1 MFEKKELPIGI
12 EDFKVLID
20 NNYYYVDK
28 TKFLCEL
35 VRNIGKVNLFTR
47 PRRFGKT
54 LNLSMIQ
61 RFFEKTE
68 EDNAYLFEG
77 LEVSKAGDAYMN
89 YQGQYPVVTLSLKGM
104 KMRNFED
111 SISQFGW
118 MIAREYQR
126 HPEIMDSDLINE
138 GTKETYWRIANYKA
152 TIADYQASVQMLTD
166 SLMRIYGKKSIV
178 LIDEYDVPLE
188 NAHFCG
194 FYEEMID
201 FIRSLFNNALKTNSS
216 LEMAVLTGCLR
227 VSKESLFTGLNNLQ
241 VNSVLSST
249 FSGYFGFTETEVKGM
264 TEYYGLDD
272 KFSAIKEWYDGYCFG
287 QTEIYNPWSLL
298 NYMQEAIVNPNA
310 FPMPYWSNTSSN
322 SIIHQLI
329 TESDEDIRDQVED
342 LVNGGSVT
350 AAIHEDI
357 VYADINVNQQS
368 IWSFLLFT
376 GYLKSVRSR
385 QENDELQ
392 VEMVI
397 PNREVR
403 SIYRRDIRQWFDE
416 TTRTNSRTDL
426 LNALLSQD
434 TEQVNQIIGTWL
446 NETISFYDEKEQY
459 YHGFM
464 AGLLSGFKGYKLR
477 SNRESGK
484 GRPDL
489 MLMERM
495 GRKTAIVI
503 EIKAANAKNKSE
515 TLTSKL
521 QEAFEQI
528 EENQY
533 EEELRNEGCQNIL
546 LYGAAFREK
555 DCMIGVLP
563 NKKQHEI

>member
-1 MFEKKELPIGI
+1 MFDKKELPIGI

-28 TKFLCEL
+28 TKLLCEL

-61 RFFEKTE
+61 RFFEKTV
-68 EDNAYLFEG
+68 EDNAYLFDG
-77 LEVSKAGDAYMN
+77 LEVSKAGDAYMS

-104 KMRNFED
+104 KMRSFES

-118 MIAREYQR
+118 MIAREYKR
-126 HPEIMDSDLINE
+126 HPEIMDSELVND
-138 GTKETYWRIANYKA
+138 GDKATYQRIANNQA
-152 TIADYQASVQMLTD
+152 TIADYQTSVQLLTD
-166 SLMRIYGKKSIV
+166 SLALIYGKKSIV

-241 VNSVLSST
+241 INSVLTSSY
-249 FSGYFGFTETEVKGM
+249 SEYFGFTDQEVQEM
-264 TEYYGLDD
+264 TAYYGL
-272 KFSAIKEWYDGYCFG
+272 SEQYSVIKEWYDGYLFG
-287 QTEIYNPWSLL
+287 QTEIYNPWSVL
-298 NYMQEAIVNPNA
+298 NYMQEAIVNANA
-310 FPMPYWSNTSSN
+310 LPMPYWSNTSSN
-322 SIIHQLI
+322 QIIHQLI
-329 TESDEDIRDQVED
+329 TQSDDDTRDQVEE

-350 AAIHEDI
+350 TAIHEDI

-385 QENDELQ
+385 QVNDELQ

-397 PNREVR
+397 PNREVK
-403 SIYRRDIRQWFDE
+403 SIYRRDVRQWFDE
-416 TTRTNSRTDL
+416 TTRTNSRADL
-426 LNALLSQD
+426 LNALLRQD
-434 TEQVNQIIGTWL
+434 TEQANQIIGTWL

-459 YHGFM
+459 YHGFL
-464 AGLLSGFKGYKLR
+464 AGLLSGIKGYKLE
-477 SNRESGK
+477 SNRESGD

-489 MLMERM
+489 ILRQR
-495 GRKTAIVI
+495 GDSGNAIII
-503 EIKAANAKNKSE
+503 EVKVADPKKSE
-515 TLTSKL
+515 TLEAKL
-521 QEAFEQI
+521 QEAFTQI
-528 EENQY
+528 GKNHY
-533 EEELRNEGCQNIL
+533 EEELRNDGYENII
-546 LYGAAFREK
+546 LYGAAFRK
-555 DCMIGVLP
+555 KRCMIDVYKPL
-563 NKKQHEI
+563 